1 MKSHAQGTKAIRA
14 KNAVAAGTGDQVD
27 SSVVDMAGFE
37 AVEFIVLFG
46 TITATGTAQVKT
58 RQGAA
63 ANGSDQA
70 DLENTAIDLID
81 TDDNVIARTELIKP
95 TKRYVSCS
103 VERATA
109 NVVID
114 GIIAILFRARKYPVT
129 QDATV
134 KAVES
139 WISPAE
145 GNE

>member
-1 MKSHAQGTKAIRA
+1 MKSHVQGTKAVRA
-14 KNAVAAGTGDQVD
+14 KNAVAAGTGDQID

-37 AVEFIVLFG
+37 AVEFMVLFG
-46 TITATGTAQVKT
+46 AITATGTAQVKT

-70 DLENTAIDLID
+70 DLTGTAIDLVD
-81 TDDNVIARTELIKP
+81 TDDNLIVRTELIKP
-95 TKRYVSCS
+95 TKRYVTCS

-114 GIIAILFRARKYPVT
+114 GIVAILFRARKYPVT

-134 KAVES
+134 KAIES
-139 WISPAE
+139 HISPVE
-145 GNE
+145 GEE